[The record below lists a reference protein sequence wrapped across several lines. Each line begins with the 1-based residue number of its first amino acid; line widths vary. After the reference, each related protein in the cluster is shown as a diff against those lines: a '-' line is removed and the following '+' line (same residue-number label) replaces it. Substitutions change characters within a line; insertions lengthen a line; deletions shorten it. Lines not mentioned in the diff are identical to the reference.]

1 MQMKYLAILTA
12 VSLGSAAIIAVAAP
26 EGREGRA
33 ALQDRIKQADTNGD
47 GMLNRAE
54 AAALPRIAKHFD
66 EIDTNADKQISADEL
81 KAFHEKMR
89 GAHDKQRGEHWKKL
103 DTNGDGK
110 ISKDE
115 AKAGAPRLAEHFDA
129 IDANKDGFI
138 TQDEMKAAHEKRRTK

>member
-1 MQMKYLAILTA
+1 MKYVAILTA
-12 VSLGSAAIIAVAAP
+12 VGLGSAAILALAAP
-26 EGREGRA
+26 EGRDGRGA
-33 ALQDRIKQADTNGD
+33 MHERIKQADTDGN
-47 GMLNRAE
+47 GMLSRAE

-66 EIDTNADKQISADEL
+66 EIDANHDNQITADEL

-89 GAHDKQRGEHWKKL
+89 GAHDKQRAEHWKKL

-110 ISKDE
+110 ISRDE

-138 TQDEMKAAHEKRRTK
+138 TPDEMKAAHEKRRNAR

>member
-1 MQMKYLAILTA
+1 MKYVAILTA
-12 VSLGSAAIIAVAAP
+12 VGLGSAAILALAAP
-26 EGREGRA
+26 EGRAG
-33 ALQDRIKQADTNGD
+33 LQDRIKQADTNGD
-47 GMLNRAE
+47 GMLSRAE

-66 EIDTNADKQISADEL
+66 EIDANHDNQITAEEL

-89 GAHDKQRGEHWKKL
+89 GAHDKERGEHWKKL

-115 AKAGAPRLAEHFDA
+115 AKAAPRLAERFDA

-138 TQDEMKAAHEKRRTK
+138 TQDEMKAAHEKLRGAK